1 MYFKQS
7 ENVYITIQ
15 LLKKIAKI
23 YIVTKSFNNKMKMK
37 IF

>member
-1 MYFKQS
+1 MYFKLC

-23 YIVTKSFNNKMKMK
+23 YIVTDSFNNKIK
-37 IF
+37 INIF